1 MEKPYFFL
9 IKKKYRLGK
18 ETNPTQ
24 QHKRKTVKEK
34 MKKAEEQ
41 RKFIKKVPFT

>member
-1 MEKPYFFL
+1 V
-9 IKKKYRLGK
+9 KKKYWLGN
-18 ETNPTQ
+18 ESNLAQ